1 MTENERR
8 AEDMLDVRDLIVRGL
23 SAIGLIAVMLLM
35 LLAIQGA

>member
-1 MTENERR
+1 VTENERR
-8 AEDMLDVRDLIVRGL
+8 AEDMLDLRDLIVRGL

>member
-1 MTENERR
+1 
-8 AEDMLDVRDLIVRGL
+8 MLDLRDLIVRGL